1 MHSPHRKPPTSHAG
15 STDHFDVNLTKTVP
29 HGAGLGGGSG
39 NAAAALWAA
48 NELTGRPATE
58 ADLLAWS
65 GEIGSDIS
73 VFFSRGAAYCTGR
86 GEIVEDA
93 EPPVPLDTPLLLIK
107 PPVSLSTPAI
117 FKALDLDRTSAA
129 EPRELLAAL
138 QEQATVTQALCVNDL
153 EAPAFRVLPELEQ
166 LKQRL
171 IATGLYGSVFMTGS
185 GSTMVCTGSD
195 EVPAFVAEDES
206 LFVRPARL
214 ITRQEGEWYKPADMP
229 AGAPAGAA

>member
-1 MHSPHRKPPTSHAG
+1 M
-15 STDHFDVNLTKTVP
+15 P

-48 NELTGRPATE
+48 NELAGRPASE

-86 GEIVEDA
+86 GEIVEDTA
-93 EPPVPLDTPLLLIK
+93 PPVPLDTPLLLIK
-107 PPVSLSTPAI
+107 PPVGLSTPAI
-117 FKALDLDRTSAA
+117 FKALDLERTSAA
-129 EPRELLAAL
+129 EPRAILDELRNGGAI
-138 QEQATVTQALCVNDL
+138 TQALCVNDL
-153 EAPAFRVLPELEQ
+153 EAPAFQVLPELES

-171 IATGLYGSVFMTGS
+171 ISTGLYSAVWMTGS
-185 GSTMVCTGSD
+185 GSTMVCAGSE
-195 EVPAFVAEDES
+195 EVPPFVAEDDA

-214 ITRQEGEWYKPADMP
+214 ITRAEGEWYKPAGV
-229 AGAPAGAA
+229 AEGVASAA